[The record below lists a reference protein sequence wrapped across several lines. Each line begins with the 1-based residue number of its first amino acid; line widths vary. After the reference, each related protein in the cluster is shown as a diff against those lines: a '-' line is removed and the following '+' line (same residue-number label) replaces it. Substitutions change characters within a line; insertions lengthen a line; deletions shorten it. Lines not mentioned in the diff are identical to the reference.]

1 MTLAK
6 GRALPAL
13 KLDEAS
19 HVNGDPR
26 PRILGTTQHRQACR
40 SSRYDRSIMPGSATT
55 DTSSEPRCYRHPGR
69 ETLLSC
75 STCERPICTSCMRQ
89 AAVGI
94 RCPECAG
101 GGGRS
106 PVRKVRAPSFRT
118 SARAGGIPITL
129 TLIAINVIVFLGE
142 LSQGVALNGNPGG
155 TIVGRGELTPGGVA
169 DGEWWRLV
177 TSAFL
182 HANLFHLLFNMWGL
196 WWLGGALERYAGA
209 PRMLAIYAS
218 SVLWGSAG
226 ALLWGAEIAHNGAAT
241 VGASGGVFGL
251 MAALLVLERQRG
263 VALLGGGLGLLL
275 AVNLAFTFLYPGISI
290 GGHLGGI
297 LGGAAAA
304 FALSGF
310 GRGSLAY
317 GRIKPQI
324 AATLTALGAAAVVLS
339 FAVA

>member
-1 MTLAK
+1 
-6 GRALPAL
+6 
-13 KLDEAS
+13 
-19 HVNGDPR
+19 
-26 PRILGTTQHRQACR
+26 
-40 SSRYDRSIMPGSATT
+40 MPGSATT

-94 RCPECAG
+94 RCPDCAG

-106 PVRKVRAPSFRT
+106 TARKVRAPSFGAA
-118 SARAGGIPITL
+118 ARAGGINVTL
-129 TLIAINVIVFLGE
+129 ALVAVNVVVFLGE
-142 LSQGVALNGNPGG
+142 LGQGVALNGQPGG
-155 TIVGRGELTPGGVA
+155 TIVGRGALTPGGVA

-177 TSAFL
+177 TSAFI

-226 ALLWGAEIAHNGAAT
+226 ALLWGANVSHSASAT

-263 VALLGGGLGLLL
+263 VALLGGGMGLLL

-297 LGGAAAA
+297 FGGAAAA
-304 FALSGF
+304 FVLSGF

-324 AATLTALGAAAVVLS
+324 AGSMAALAAIAVVLS
-339 FAVA
+339 FAVV

>member
-1 MTLAK
+1 
-6 GRALPAL
+6 
-13 KLDEAS
+13 
-19 HVNGDPR
+19 
-26 PRILGTTQHRQACR
+26 
-40 SSRYDRSIMPGSATT
+40 MPGSATT

-101 GGGRS
+101 GAGRS
-106 PVRKVRAPSFRT
+106 SMRKMRAPSFG
-118 SARAGGIPITL
+118 SAARAGAITVTI
-129 TLIAINVIVFLGE
+129 TLIAINVVVFLGE
-142 LSQGVALNGNPGG
+142 LGQGGALNSQPGG
-155 TIVGRGELTPGGVA
+155 SIVARGALTSGGVA

-177 TSAFL
+177 TSAFI
-182 HANLFHLLFNMWGL
+182 HGNLFHILFNMWGL

-226 ALLWGAEIAHNGAAT
+226 ALVWDLHVAHHPSLT
-241 VGASGGVFGL
+241 YGASGGVFGL
-251 MAALLVLERQRG
+251 MAALLVLERTRG
-263 VALLGGGLGLLL
+263 VALLGSGLGLLL
-275 AVNLAFTFLYPGISI
+275 AVNVVFTFIWPGISI
-290 GGHLGGI
+290 GAHLGGI

-304 FALSGF
+304 VVLSGF

-317 GRIKPQI
+317 GRIKPHI
-324 AATLTALGAAAVVLS
+324 AASLAALGAAAVALA
-339 FAVA
+339 FAVV